1 MKTIYVL
8 GTYIF
13 HVGIVNTFTNIKSNL
28 NIFWITF
35 LVLVINMPLLALVT
49 TVFPRIA
56 FKIDCCKYIKVVIV

>member
-28 NIFWITF
+28 NIIWITSF
-35 LVLVINMPLLALVT
+35 LVIKMPLVALLT

-56 FKIDCCKYIKVVIV
+56 FKIDCCKYIKVVLV